1 MRSVVVTGASRGLG
15 LATAA
20 YLYRT
25 GWTVVAA
32 MRSPETA
39 MDGLRREAGA
49 GVDDPRLV
57 PVRLD
62 VEDPESVSAA
72 AKEILAAIGAPD
84 GLVHNAGVTS
94 VGTVEEMPI
103 AEWERIVATNFMG
116 PVRLTAELLPSM
128 REARRGR
135 IVMVSSESAVL
146 GMPGVGAYGAS
157 KSALER
163 WSEALS
169 QEIAPFGLG
178 VTVLVTGTF
187 KTDILEQT
195 HNYGDRFGDG
205 PYAPLHEALE
215 TRGRAFTKI
224 AADPRRFAP
233 AVTRAL
239 NDRAAFR
246 RRAVGIDAQLLMLGR
261 RVLPV
266 GVLQRVIARALGLP
280 QRGL

>member
-20 YLYRT
+20 HLYRT

-32 MRSPETA
+32 MRSPDTA
-39 MDGLRREAGA
+39 MESLRRAAGA
-49 GVDDPRLV
+49 STDDPRLI
-57 PVRLD
+57 PIRLD
-62 VEDPESVSAA
+62 VEDAESVTAA
-72 AKEILAAIGAPD
+72 AKEILATIGAPD
-84 GLVHNAGVTS
+84 GVVHNAGITA
-94 VGTVEEMPI
+94 VGTIEEMPLD
-103 AEWERIVATNFMG
+103 AWEQIVSTNFLG
-116 PVRLTAELLPSM
+116 PVRLTAALLPSM
-128 REARRGR
+128 REAGRGR
-135 IVMVSSESAVL
+135 IVMVSSESAIL

-163 WSEALS
+163 WAETLS

-195 HNYGDRFGDG
+195 HNYGDRFGNG

-215 TRGRAFTKI
+215 TRGRAFTRI
-224 AADPRRFAP
+224 AANPRRFAP

-239 NDRAAFR
+239 DDSGAFR
-246 RRAVGIDAQLLMLGR
+246 RRAVGPDAKLLVLGR

-266 GVLQRVIARALGLP
+266 RVLQRVIALALGLP
-280 QRGL
+280 R